1 MESKVEKN
9 NENQISIKIARKTG
23 KKVVKVVEK
32 MKIAG
37 VKVLREEKWQVKEDL
52 ILKKEKVYVPKDKE
66 LRVKII

>member
-1 MESKVEKN
+1 LESKVEKN

-37 VKVLREEKWQVKEDL
+37 IKVLREEKWQVKKDL

>member
-1 MESKVEKN
+1 LESKVEKN